1 MAGPRDTLQQFNAAS
16 YNWLMANIK
25 SVLILSV
32 IAGSVFIGA
41 CTSAPDLAANNTAA
55 NVRTRVPEES
65 LPKTNAEELGM
76 LIQLPYEVEDIVW
89 EQDAAK
95 RNITAILRFSSE
107 DADKLV
113 AEAEKFGAG
122 RAVSMSVESWY
133 PDELIAQGEMSGD
146 STLKGTAFSA
156 NAFFQEPY
164 TAGRVIRVEGVDY
177 FILEVSS
184 K

>member
-1 MAGPRDTLQQFNAAS
+1 MAI
-16 YNWLMANIK
+16 IK

-41 CTSAPDLAANNTAA
+41 CTSGLDLTANNTAA
-55 NVRTRVPEES
+55 NVRAKVPEES

-76 LIQLPYEVEDIVW
+76 LINLPYEVEDIVW

-95 RNITAILRFSSE
+95 RKITAILRFSTE
-107 DADKLV
+107 DADKLA
-113 AEAEKFGAG
+113 AEAEKFGPG
-122 RAVSMSVESWY
+122 RAITTSVETWY

-146 STLKGTAFSA
+146 STLKGTAFPA

-164 TAGRVIRVEGVDY
+164 AVGRITRVEGGDY